1 MRVGRLILILLFTV
15 LVAGSKFEVMSG
27 DRPINI
33 NMMPKDKKEAVMRFY
48 PDSRFIFEKNGS
60 VIAEVKNNSLE
71 WKVHADLT
79 YVKVTGSI
87 SHRSFIGKDF
97 KLVRNW
103 QLVHLD
109 NFANGEKNGWQG
121 AKTIIRGCGPSK
133 DKSLFRDCITK
144 TNYVEKK
151 FIGLSTHSEIMV
163 DLIVHFI
170 DQWEGELA
178 YLQIENDVVW
188 TRTHN
193 WCHTIFNHK
202 CILNGLNVCENAY
215 PDLVGQN
222 VKFVYKHDKP
232 SLTIRFGSSLATNNC
247 KANWGFNNLMV
258 YVR

>member
-1 MRVGRLILILLFTV
+1 MTNGSAPSTTTIL
-15 LVAGSKFEVMSG
+15 
-27 DRPINI
+27 R
-33 NMMPKDKKEAVMRFY
+33 
-48 PDSRFIFEKNGS
+48 FEKNGS

-151 FIGLSTHSEIMV
+151 FIGFISKASNLPFAIGLVAGLALLWSFLS
-163 DLIVHFI
+163 
-170 DQWEGELA
+170 G
-178 YLQIENDVVW
+178 
-188 TRTHN
+188 
-193 WCHTIFNHK
+193 K
-202 CILNGLNVCENAY
+202 
-215 PDLVGQN
+215 
-222 VKFVYKHDKP
+222 VKLY
-232 SLTIRFGSSLATNNC
+232 
-247 KANWGFNNLMV
+247 
-258 YVR
+258 